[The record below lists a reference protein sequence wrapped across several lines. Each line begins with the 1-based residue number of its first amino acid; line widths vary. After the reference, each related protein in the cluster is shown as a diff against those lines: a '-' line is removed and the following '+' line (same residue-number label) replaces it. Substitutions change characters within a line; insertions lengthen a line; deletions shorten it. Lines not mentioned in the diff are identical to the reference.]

1 MSGLGALVDRIR
13 RLVVLLIGLRALWM
27 VSPCPAQAPG
37 SERVRL
43 RLDSAEAVA
52 VLRLLELERSGR
64 VASDADRQ
72 RLYSTEGYVRLKARE
87 AAMGRAFTD
96 SEFTAF
102 VRSDTLRSRA
112 AALRRAL
119 SAWERADLRAA
130 AARALAYLPAAARIR
145 ATVYI
150 MIKPRTNSFV
160 WDVERDPAI
169 FLYLDPG
176 ITRAKF
182 ENTVAHELHHIGFAS
197 VRGSTDTILAALP
210 DSVRAAAEWIGAFG
224 EGFAMLAAAGGPG
237 IHPHAVSPPADRAR
251 WDKDLANFNRDVR
264 TLETFFRDIMT
275 RRLATPD
282 TIRAVA
288 STFYGVQ
295 GPWYTVGWK
304 MAVVIEEAF
313 GRAELI
319 RCMTDPG
326 LLLSR
331 YNAAAAARNRT
342 HADTLALWS
351 PELVAALGRHKTPP
365 DRRRGRGGT

>member
-1 MSGLGALVDRIR
+1 
-13 RLVVLLIGLRALWM
+13 
-27 VSPCPAQAPG
+27 
-37 SERVRL
+37 
-43 RLDSAEAVA
+43 
-52 VLRLLELERSGR
+52 
-64 VASDADRQ
+64 
-72 RLYSTEGYVRLKARE
+72 
-87 AAMGRAFTD
+87 
-96 SEFTAF
+96 
-102 VRSDTLRSRA
+102 
-112 AALRRAL
+112 
-119 SAWERADLRAA
+119 
-130 AARALAYLPAAARIR
+130 
-145 ATVYI
+145 

-169 FLYLDPG
+169 FLYLDPDV
-176 ITRAKF
+176 TRAKF

-197 VRGSTDTILAALP
+197 VRGSTAT
-210 DSVRAAAEWIGAFG
+210 
-224 EGFAMLAAAGGPG
+224 MLAAAGAPG

-351 PELVAALGRHKTPP
+351 RELVAALGRHKTPP